1 MGLLEG
7 ETWDDY
13 IGKQVYV
20 TTDNGDTGF
29 LAHVV
34 SHHVDGRLMVEE
46 DDKKEIHVIEEEY
59 VYGTW
64 VLEDW

>member
-64 VLEDW
+64 ILEDW

>member
-1 MGLLEG
+1 MGLLKG
-7 ETWDDY
+7 ETWNDY

-20 TTDNGDTGF
+20 TTDEGDTGF

-34 SHHVDGRLMVEE
+34 SHHVDGRLMVQN
-46 DDKKEIHVIEEEY
+46 DSTKEFHVMEEEY

>member
-1 MGLLEG
+1 MGLLNG

-13 IGKQVYV
+13 VDKQVYV
-20 TTDNGDTGF
+20 TTDFGTTGF

-34 SHHVDGRLMVEE
+34 GHNPDGFVMIER
-46 DDKKEIHVIEEEY
+46 DDNKEIHNIEEEY

>member
-34 SHHVDGRLMVEE
+34 SHHVDEGLVIQE
-46 DDKKEIHVIEEEY
+46 DETKEYQVIKEEY

-64 VLEDW
+64 ILEDW

>member
-29 LAHVV
+29 LGHVI
-34 SHHVDGRLMVEE
+34 SYHVDGRLMVQE
-46 DDKKEIHVIEEEY
+46 DSTEKFHVMEEEY

>member
-20 TTDNGDTGF
+20 TTDSGSTGF

-46 DDKKEIHVIEEEY
+46 DETKKFHVIEEEY